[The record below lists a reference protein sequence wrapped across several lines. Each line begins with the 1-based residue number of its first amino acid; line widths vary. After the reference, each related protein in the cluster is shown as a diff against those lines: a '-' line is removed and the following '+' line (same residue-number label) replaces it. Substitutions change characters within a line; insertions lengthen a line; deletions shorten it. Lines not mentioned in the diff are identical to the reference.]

1 MIKLNVLNCQQNFEL
16 KQSFCYN
23 RALDD
28 LKAFDFKF
36 YLKPVNFFSLTLL
49 VSFHLQGSSP
59 TV

>member
-1 MIKLNVLNCQQNFEL
+1 MIKLNVLNCQQDFEL

-36 YLKPVNFFSLTLL
+36 NFSNRYWAIYVF
-49 VSFHLQGSSP
+49 
-59 TV
+59 